1 MKFLFFFSFLLL
13 QLGIF
18 RVEAKSRDYTVNY
31 VKTIENEHHPQ
42 MGYWLFN
49 KEMLVGQKYRQVI
62 DTIAQKSKFDLLFLT
77 CQGKEKV
84 NLFDDKTMH
93 PVLKDLVE
101 YGQKKGVRIGLQLF
115 PHASSEKGSLENC
128 VRMVQEGEVKLSDNG
143 TADYSVEANYIR
155 NPSLLNKSEVLK
167 IFAFKKSAEGVYDP
181 ATLRE
186 ITQYV
191 KGAESKTKLSI
202 TINAGKEFSG
212 YTAYILSQHFYRY
225 SACESSEDSVKLRKI
240 VAAYSDI
247 PFAGLALDEYCNLD
261 TKSAFMMKK
270 DEVYRGRRYSEPM
283 AAQFKSRTGK
293 ELVQTL
299 FEMRYAPQG
308 HPEVRMSA
316 INQYMEQMCSNTLR
330 TQTAMYEMGKSVFGP
345 NTFIGFHNT
354 RHNAL
359 NNDEVWQTGLAWWSI
374 KRDYGHT
381 DEHTP
386 CPTKMGIGMSYAQNS
401 MYNMYY
407 TRNLKEFVEQSLTDL
422 RYGFR
427 TNYLGV
433 GSSLFGLRVDSTGAL
448 NSINKVEHFAR
459 LFNHFN
465 PSFPKIKLLVL
476 FGMPEQLNWFPDE
489 KKRNQ
494 FDISNIAVESIA
506 KKSWDKGYLN
516 ALFPTN
522 VIDDGRLTL
531 NKEGKP
537 CIMGH
542 TFDAILFLY
551 PQYSKKGTLTF
562 LKNYVDQGGK
572 LMLEGDAT
580 HDFDGKNIAAEWEQ
594 IKSKATEKSFSLEK
608 IGNLGITPN
617 AINDGVENEDG
628 SYTFTNKAVFE
639 SNEPS
644 EFNFTVAG
652 NRFKGKYKGGAAI
665 KIDNNGNLEKL
676 AATGFSTLTKN
687 DKPCFSLSTAADVLY
702 EIKDGKVIVTIV
714 DETKKT
720 KLVGL

>member
-1 MKFLFFFSFLLL
+1 MKFSISILLL
-13 QLGIF
+13 LVQFAISV
-18 RVEAKSRDYTVNY
+18 VEAKSRDFTVNY
-31 VKTIENEHHPQ
+31 VKSIENQNHPQ
-42 MGYWLFN
+42 IGYWLFN

-77 CQGKEKV
+77 AQGKGQV

-93 PVLKDLVE
+93 PILKDMVE

-115 PHASSEKGSLENC
+115 PNKSPEKGTEENC
-128 VRMVQEGEVKLSDNG
+128 VRMVQEGEVILSDNG
-143 TADYSVEANYIR
+143 TAEYSVEANYIR

-202 TINAGKEFSG
+202 TINAGKELSG

-225 SACESSEDSVKLRKI
+225 SACESSEDSFKLRKI
-240 VAAYSDI
+240 VTAYSDI
-247 PFAGLALDEYCNLD
+247 PLAGLALDEYCNLD
-261 TKSAFMMKK
+261 ILNRLKK

-308 HPEVRMSA
+308 KPEVRMSA

-330 TQTAMYEMGKSVFGP
+330 TQSAMYDMGKSVFGP
-345 NTFIGFHNT
+345 NTFIGCHNT

-359 NNDEVWQTGLAWWSI
+359 NNDEVWQTGLAWWNI
-374 KRDYGHT
+374 KRDYGHS

-386 CPTKMGIGMSYAQNS
+386 FPTKMGIGMSYAQNS

-433 GSSLFGLRVDSTGAL
+433 ASSLFGLRVDSTGAL
-448 NSINKVEHFAR
+448 NSINKVESFAR

-489 KKRNQ
+489 KKRNK
-494 FDISNIAVESIA
+494 FDISNIEVERIA
-506 KKSWDKGYLN
+506 KMSWDKGYLN
-516 ALFPTN
+516 ALLPTN

-580 HDFDGKNIAAEWEQ
+580 HDFDSKNIAAEWEQ

-644 EFNFTVAG
+644 EFNFTIAG
-652 NRFKGKYKGGAAI
+652 NNFKGKYKGGAAI
-665 KIDNNGNLEKL
+665 KIDKNGNLEKL

-687 DKPCFSLSTAADVLY
+687 DKPCFSLSKAADVLY

-714 DETKKT
+714 DETKKI
-720 KLVGL
+720 KVVGH